1 MNRSTILPHFLAAL
15 SAIIWGV
22 TFISTKLLIAEGL
35 TPLAIFIYRFILAY
49 LCILPMMRRFLAAS
63 LRDELTLALGGLAG
77 GSIYFLTENTALGI
91 TFASNV
97 SLLICTAPIFTV
109 LLERTIYGT
118 PLRKNLLGGS
128 MIALAGVALVIVNE
142 GMEFE
147 ISPLG
152 DFLTIVA
159 ALLWS
164 SYCLI
169 VRRLAKKYDTFF
181 ITRKVFFYGI
191 ISVLPFFLMNT
202 GKADY
207 ALLTRPIVWG
217 NLIFLGVFASM
228 LCYLMWNVAVRRL
241 GADNA
246 SNYLY
251 INPLVTIIA
260 SSIILEEPFTVY
272 TFTGAIAIIG
282 GVFIAERGGGVGIKR
297 TSTPAM
303 TENV

>member
-109 LLERTIYGT
+109 LLERAIYKT
-118 PLRKNLLGGS
+118 PLRKSLLGGS
-128 MIALAGVALVIVNE
+128 MIALTGVGLVIINE

-169 VRRLAKKYDTFF
+169 VRRMAKKYDTFF

-191 ISVLPFFLMNT
+191 VSVLPFFIAET
-202 GKADY
+202 DSSDY
-207 ALLTRPIVWG
+207 ALLTHNVVWM
-217 NLIFLGVFASM
+217 NLLFLGVLASM
-228 LCYLMWNVAVRRL
+228 LCYLMWNVAVRSL
-241 GADNA
+241 GADKA
-246 SNYLY
+246 ANYLY
-251 INPLVTIIA
+251 VVPLVTIIA

-282 GVFIAERGGGVGIKR
+282 GVFIAERGGVGIKR
-297 TSTPAM
+297 TSTSAM
-303 TENV
+303 TENA